1 MLPAGLPRVFTC
13 TGDWRSF
20 VGKAQWD
27 MDMQLALKGTLG
39 SGLRAP
45 RQSALTGVLFE
56 EVTSTLL
63 KISLCKKEIIM
74 VA

>member
-1 MLPAGLPRVFTC
+1 
-13 TGDWRSF
+13 
-20 VGKAQWD
+20 
-27 MDMQLALKGTLG
+27 MQLALKGTLG